1 MQGGPD
7 ENLNMQGLLHNL
19 GQIIVDENPPRYVA
33 EETERLLYENLEED
47 MLDSIVDIEN
57 TDDGGINSV
66 IRISRP
72 TPMDIKGTLKYRDAG
87 TGRETKFYIHI
98 KLDDDGQYAGVMKQ
112 KPQALIF
119 IKKFISLPLNAP
131 IESANRLVFNV
142 LSLARELRGQTV
154 ATIVTFDITKVA
166 KLYTMNAIRTTAR
179 PLKFKFSFN
188 EKKKRNKHG
197 MYIKNGMYVPINYVM
212 EALDPVRYATLTLP
226 AVFED
231 SDGGGKKNYTNRKYT
246 MKTRKNK
253 KSKKRWSLK
262 YKKSINCKRP
272 RGFSQRQYCKYGRKK
287 N

>member
-1 MQGGPD
+1 MQAGPAQ
-7 ENLNMQGLLHNL
+7 NLNVQDLLHDL

-33 EETERLLYENLEED
+33 EEAESLLYDNLEED

-98 KLDDDGQYAGVMKQ
+98 NLDDYGQYAGVMKQ

-119 IKKFISLPLNAP
+119 IKKFMSLPLNAP

-154 ATIVTFDITKVA
+154 VTIVTFDKKINK
-166 KLYTMNAIRTTAR
+166 KLYMMDAIKTTAR
-179 PLKFKFSFN
+179 PLKLTFN
-188 EKKKRNKHG
+188 STDRKKRNKYG
-197 MYIKNGMYVPINYVM
+197 MYITNGMYMLINSVM
-212 EALDPVRYATLTLP
+212 MALDPERYAVLTRP

-231 SDGGGKKNYTNRKYT
+231 SDGGGKKNHTNRKYT

-287 N
+287 S